1 MPKIY
6 FTLDQAN
13 ALLKEVEPKARN
25 LQKLYFD
32 AYSMND
38 VQVAFNPESIESQ
51 LFVLDL
57 NKKRHKLLYEF
68 FELMEEFTKKG
79 IIVKDLG
86 KGLFDFYSKR
96 DKQDILLCWQIGEK
110 EIAFFHDERHGFGGR
125 QPVTILK
132 KEYEERLK
140 KLL

>member
-1 MPKIY
+1 MAKVY
-6 FTLDQAN
+6 FTLEEAN
-13 ALLKEVEPKARN
+13 ELLRKIEPKARK

-32 AYSMND
+32 AYSLND
-38 VQVAFNPESIESQ
+38 VQVSFNPDNFESQ

-68 FELMEEFTKKG
+68 FELMEDIVRQG

-86 KGLFDFYSKR
+86 KGLFDFYSKY
-96 DKQDILLCWQIGEK
+96 DKQDIMLCWQIGEK
-110 EIAFFHDERHGFGGR
+110 EIEFFHDEKQGFKSR
-125 QPVTILK
+125 QPVSLLQQ
-132 KEYEERLK
+132 EYEEKLK